1 MKSVIRYA
9 AFAAVTALLL
19 GCSGEAGVEDL
30 FSLRRSSVGYA
41 AGDMFLSIQS
51 SGEWSISVEGDGEW
65 LSVNRSSGTGST
77 NSVILQ
83 YGANL
88 QDDSRYAFVIVNFE
102 DKSLRARLLQ
112 RGRSSMYNGGEGYQ
126 IPPWEEYPG
135 LVSDVTRGWTELPQ
149 MKDIEG
155 TAWVY
160 HNLKLNDGKE
170 FRNYSILYDAS
181 RRFPRW
187 VA

>member
-51 SGEWSISVEGDGEW
+51 SGYWTISFEYDGGDEEW
-65 LSVNRSSGTGST
+65 LSVSRTSGTGST

-88 QDDSRYAFVIVNFE
+88 QEESRSAYVIVNFE
-102 DKSLRARLLQ
+102 DKSLRARL
-112 RGRSSMYNGGEGYQ
+112 
-126 IPPWEEYPG
+126 PPAPG
-135 LVSDVTRGWTELPQ
+135 CS
-149 MKDIEG
+149 
-155 TAWVY
+155 AC
-160 HNLKLNDGKE
+160 
-170 FRNYSILYDAS
+170 
-181 RRFPRW
+181 
-187 VA
+187 